1 MQLNILFLSSL
12 IGNIALDFAFTS
24 VATDGAD
31 VVPIRPEFSTPKVFP
46 NCRHPE
52 ENLASSDAFDRADDL
67 CWAVSRDRL
76 HKEMDMVTIG
86 TDLDKGKFVPQGNL
100 QADILQHPIHF
111 GREHRSSI
119 LGRAYDMIQQ
129 DRNIMATM
137 NLFAHAPEYSI
148 SARQAAG
155 NVPKENS
162 KIEQGNQEDSDGG
175 VLLVRRSRADA
186 GNEAI

>member
-1 MQLNILFLSSL
+1 MNYPAASYGVSDTYRAASEEPELLRMQLNILFLSSL

-24 VATDGAD
+24 IATDGAD
-31 VVPIRPEFSTPKVFP
+31 VVPIRPEFSTPEVFP

-100 QADILQHPIHF
+100 QADILQRPIHF

-137 NLFAHAPEYSI
+137 NLFTHAPEYSI

-155 NVPKENS
+155 NVPLRIQS
-162 KIEQGNQEDSDGG
+162 GS
-175 VLLVRRSRADA
+175 
-186 GNEAI
+186 